1 MIEGKNVKNGNVKCM
16 RKKDF
21 SEDEERKKK
30 SDVKK
35 YKITIN
41 SREMQSVI
49 FKCQKRS
56 NTSYSKRQ
64 TTKSRN
70 SIGAEFNLFHIY
82 LIEDNSFFHF
92 FVVSCKL
99 LNENNRLIAH
109 FFSISVRQCLK
120 KLIHSYKDKKKCGM
134 LYVNILQNI
143 ISSDERHNL

>member
-49 FKCQKRS
+49 FKCQKIS
-56 NTSYSKRQ
+56 NTSYSKCQ

>member
-1 MIEGKNVKNGNVKCM
+1 MKT
-16 RKKDF
+16 KK
-21 SEDEERKKK
+21 EIR
-30 SDVKK
+30 
-35 YKITIN
+35 
-41 SREMQSVI
+41 
-49 FKCQKRS
+49 CQKVQNNNKFKGNAISNIRMSKIS